1 MGGNTGSLRGII
13 DWALGLPGGTGASEV
28 TPLASG
34 LLPFG
39 DGWADALT
47 VRPRVIL
54 LDIYGTV
61 LLSGSGEVGSDLRAP
76 ARGAVGGG
84 ASGDT
89 GREQVGRRFIDT
101 FCELSGTGD
110 GEVLEKIM
118 QHYREEIRL
127 EHARKRDAG
136 FAHPEVDIIEIWV
149 RVIGG
154 YARAA
159 GAGARE
165 TERGAAAELA
175 LLFELWNNPVQVAGG
190 VADLLAYCRQAG
202 IGLGVI
208 SNAQFYTPLILEAA
222 LGRGLAG
229 LGFDERLLWWSYVG
243 RRAKPDVWM
252 FEQAIGAIAGQ
263 VGPGEILYVGNDQR
277 NDVTC
282 ANKSGMQSCLY
293 YGDERSVRL
302 FPDAGAA
309 RDNPPTIGVGG
320 FAELQT
326 RLENL

>member
-1 MGGNTGSLRGII
+1 MGDNTESLRGII
-13 DWALGLPGGTGASEV
+13 DWALGGLPGGTGASEV
-28 TPLASG
+28 TPLAAE

-39 DGWADALT
+39 DAWADALT

-101 FCELSGTGD
+101 FCELSGTRD
-110 GEVLEKIM
+110 GVLEKIM
-118 QHYREEIRL
+118 RHYREEIRL

-149 RVIGG
+149 RVIAA

-159 GAGARE
+159 GAGERT
-165 TERGAAAELA
+165 TERSAAAELA

-190 VADLLAYCRQAG
+190 IADLLTYCKNTG
-202 IGLGVI
+202 IGLGII

-222 LGRGLAG
+222 LGRG

-252 FEQAIGAIAGQ
+252 FEQAIAAVAGQ
-263 VGPGEILYVGNDQR
+263 VEPGEILYVGNDQ
-277 NDVTC
+277 
-282 ANKSGMQSCLY
+282 A
-293 YGDERSVRL
+293 ERCYL
-302 FPDAGAA
+302 C
-309 RDNPPTIGVGG
+309 
-320 FAELQT
+320 E
-326 RLENL
+326 